1 MNKIIFTIIFI
12 GTIGCKTNGQKE
24 NIISNKYIIEKS
36 DDEWRKELPKLSYY
50 VLRKSYTEPAFSGK
64 YDNFYEKG
72 HYVCRACNIKLYNSE
87 NKYDSGSGW
96 PSFDKG
102 NDENLEYSIDYK
114 IGYPRVELKCNRC
127 GSHLGHMFEDGPK
140 KSTGK
145 RHCINSA
152 ALKFVEYNIN

>member
-72 HYVCRACNIKLYNSE
+72 HYVCRACTVSYT
-87 NKYDSGSGW
+87 
-96 PSFDKG
+96 
-102 NDENLEYSIDYK
+102 
-114 IGYPRVELKCNRC
+114 
-127 GSHLGHMFEDGPK
+127 HLTLPTSD
-140 KSTGK
+140 
-145 RHCINSA
+145 
-152 ALKFVEYNIN
+152 LV